1 MTVTIENTYT
11 GNGSTTNYSF
21 TFPYLDEPDIKA
33 SLDGVVTTNFR
44 LLNATTV
51 QFVNNTTANTPTAP
65 GNGVAIRIYRETAY
79 ENPKA
84 TFYPG
89 AAIRAGDLNDNTL
102 QNLYVTQEANDKV
115 ADAWLRGDETII
127 SSESWHTSDDTK
139 VASTKAIENRINSQ
153 IDTALTGDVVAG
165 SSITIADNTPSA
177 GKITVSV
184 DAASGSATGSMS
196 SSDFTKLQGI
206 ESNATADQTN
216 AEIRAAVEAASD
228 SNVFTDADHT
238 KLNGIEASATADQTD
253 AEIKT
258 AYENNSD
265 TNAYTDAEK
274 TKLSG
279 IEASA
284 TADQTDA
291 EIRAAVEAASDSN
304 VFTDADHTKLNSCES
319 NSKDDQTAAEI
330 KTLYESNSDTNEFS
344 DAEQS
349 KLAAIEAN
357 ATADQ
362 TAAEIKTA
370 YESNAQTN
378 PLTDAEK
385 AVIDGVTANTSELNK
400 LDGVTATTT
409 NLNIVSGK
417 TFRASGDGTLSTTSD
432 TEIPSSKVIAT
443 HVASAITNVG
453 GFVTIANEVS
463 FPTTANQPANGV
475 IVSISDAAGTVI
487 NGSGVSTTG
496 RTTDG
501 TPATVTIN
509 NFPSSLNSETLAS
522 GVALLV
528 TSTGSSNTYNYHKIL
543 AAETDVKQLS
553 DDINDFNARY
563 RVASSAPGSNN
574 DDGDLWFDTSAN
586 KMKVYNATGSSWD
599 DVASVGQFF
608 INTIS
613 SSSGTGGGSATFN
626 GSAYRFTLSNPATG
640 GAQQLL
646 VSVNG
651 VLQKPNTG
659 TSQPS
664 EGFAID
670 GNDII
675 FSTAPASGSDYFIIT
690 QGSSVSIGTPSANSV
705 NSSHIIDGS
714 IVNADISNSAA
725 IAKSKLAALDIV
737 NADVNASAAIASSKI
752 AGLAASATTDTTNA
766 SNIASGTLPAAR
778 VGDDSIVE
786 GKLDIHN
793 APATDKY
800 LKYTSNGMEWSDGAS
815 EGTDVKSTGEGTST
829 KYLGT
834 DGDGTCSW
842 KETSFVR
849 TDNAST
855 STGQLNLTMS
865 GAFPLVINNNNN
877 AKIDLAGSDNPY
889 IQFKEGSTNKS
900 EVAWSTDGYLKL
912 NNSEDGSQLRI
923 QDDLKFSVD
932 GSTFHS
938 VLTSNST
945 LDSTKLSPAISAAP
959 EIEAVATGSIAANT
973 AVHVKSDGT
982 VQTAVVTAP
991 TYGSLGTVSNG
1002 EDDMPWSLVYNAKTN
1017 TLLVVFKD
1025 AGTGRP
1031 TAMAGTISG
1040 STISWGAE
1048 TELMNGNDYDVEGGL
1063 TVEIDPSDD
1072 SYVMTYHANSGGNY
1086 TRWQIFTVADTTI
1099 TNDGSAM
1106 GTVDTANNEK
1116 GHMVCTGPNTFVITY
1131 NDGPGQK
1138 ARKGSR
1144 SGNSISWSGE
1154 TTLYSNDYANHS
1166 YLSGPGRLVLPY
1178 SSSGLQIKLL
1188 DVGAMSVSSA
1198 VEIDTSNANDIASA
1212 ACGANNVI
1220 VAYRRDSSSYNLY
1233 VIAGYMA
1240 DGDSSVTWGTAV
1252 DVGVACD
1259 DPQVHYNS
1267 STGNAVVSYA
1277 KVVGGS
1283 PNGRYT
1289 RDISFS
1295 GTNNTTCT
1303 AGSETTL
1310 YYSSSSSTANTSGS
1324 KRTSVHCSESGQDVF
1339 LFRISNTGTRYKAR
1353 TAEQSTMNDENFIG
1367 FSNGTSYTNGQ
1378 TATIN
1383 VVGNTTTQ
1391 SSLTP
1396 GRKYYLN
1403 NDGTIGLTKKA
1414 ITTPAGIALS
1424 STKLLI
1430 KG

>member
-1 MTVTIENTYT
+1 MTVTIENLYT

-102 QNLYVTQEANDKV
+102 QNLYVNQESNDKV
-115 ADAWLRGDETII
+115 ADAWLRGDQTVI

-206 ESNATADQTN
+206 ESNATADQTD
-216 AEIRAAVEAASD
+216 AEIRTAVENATD
-228 SNVFTDADHT
+228 SNVFTDADHS

-253 AEIKT
+253 SEIKT
-258 AYENNSD
+258 AYENNSN

-291 EIRAAVEAASDSN
+291 EIRTAVENATDSN
-304 VFTDADHTKLNSCES
+304 VFTDADHTKLNG
-319 NSKDDQTAAEI
+319 
-330 KTLYESNSDTNEFS
+330 
-344 DAEQS
+344 
-349 KLAAIEAN
+349 IEAN

-400 LDGVTATTT
+400 LDGVTATTA

-417 TFRASGDGTLSTTSD
+417 TFRASGDGTLTTTSD
-432 TEIPSSKVIAT
+432 TEIPSSKVIAS
-443 HVASAITNVG
+443 HVASAVSNVG

-475 IVSISDAAGTVI
+475 IVSISDAAGTVV

-509 NFPSSLNSETLAS
+509 NFPSSLHSETLAS

-543 AAETDVKQLS
+543 AAETDVKSLS

-574 DDGDLWFDTSAN
+574 DDGDLWFDTAAN

-640 GAQQLL
+640 GASQLL

-651 VLQKPNTG
+651 VLQKPNG
-659 TSQPS
+659 GSSQPS

-725 IAKSKLAALDIV
+725 IASTKLAEIPGSKLA
-737 NADVNASAAIASSKI
+737 
-752 AGLAASATTDTTNA
+752 
-766 SNIASGTLPAAR
+766 
-778 VGDDSIVE
+778 DDSIAEV
-786 GKLDIHN
+786 KLDVHN
-793 APATDKY
+793 SPATDKY
-800 LKYTSNGMEWSDGAS
+800 LKYTSNGMEWADGAS
-815 EGTDVKSTGEGTST
+815 EGTDVKSTGESGTT
-829 KYLGT
+829 KFLRT
-834 DGDGTCSW
+834 DGDGTSSW
-842 KETSFVR
+842 QVPPDTVYTHPNHSGEVTSSADGAQTIASNVVDE
-849 TDNAST
+849 DN
-855 STGQLNLTMS
+855 
-865 GAFPLVINNNNN
+865 
-877 AKIDLAGSDNPY
+877 
-889 IQFKEGSTNKS
+889 
-900 EVAWSTDGYLKL
+900 LK
-912 NNSEDGSQLRI
+912 
-923 QDDLKFSVD
+923 V
-932 GSTFHS
+932 
-938 VLTSNST
+938 SNSPT
-945 LDSTKLSPAISAAP
+945 NGYFLQAQSGNTGGLTWAEVSAAP
-959 EIEAVATGSIAANT
+959 EITGT
-973 AVHVKSDGT
+973 ASGTITADKPCLIKSDGT
-982 VQTAVVTAP
+982 IDQVEATVTEQTPAGVVNVPGNDAKEGDVFFSGTAQNGTSIAYDEDNNTFLMGARINNNVYVKLGYYAVASSTDISWGTLLSAGGGYDSGICYDPTKECYATFWQTNSSTASVKLYKYNSTKTDVTNSATGTLP
-991 TYGSLGTVSNG
+991 SGYDGGYPSIMYHTGIQKPVITFVESAKVYVAILHINSDATSVTVGTPFRVAANASNSQYQPQMFEDTTRSGRIYVGSRYDHDDHFWMHNLTIPSSGDSFTRNSVVKVVDGASSSDRVTNFVAIRYDPEAGKALMVYREGSNATKG
-1002 EDDMPWSLVYNAKTN
+1002 IVLTPSDSSCSVGSKVGLISSSDTDRAEYMALVYDQGLKK
-1017 TLLVVFKD
+1017 LVLVWQKLVD
-1025 AGTGRP
+1025 DEKVKA
-1031 TAMAGTISG
+1031 AVLTISG
-1040 STISWGAE
+1040 TSVS
-1048 TELMNGNDYDVEGGL
+1048 
-1063 TVEIDPSDD
+1063 
-1072 SYVMTYHANSGGNY
+1072 
-1086 TRWQIFTVADTTI
+1086 
-1099 TNDGSAM
+1099 M
-1106 GTVDTANNEK
+1106 GTKSSVLSNGSTSVGTTHGGSNHN
-1116 GHMVCTGPNTFVITY
+1116 GTY
-1131 NDGPGQK
+1131 NTKLGQ
-1138 ARKGSR
+1138 
-1144 SGNSISWSGE
+1144 ILW
-1154 TTLYSNDYANHS
+1154 
-1166 YLSGPGRLVLPY
+1166 
-1178 SSSGLQIKLL
+1178 
-1188 DVGAMSVSSA
+1188 VG
-1198 VEIDTSNANDIASA
+1198 
-1212 ACGANNVI
+1212 
-1220 VAYRRDSSSYNLY
+1220 
-1233 VIAGYMA
+1233 
-1240 DGDSSVTWGTAV
+1240 V
-1252 DVGVACD
+1252 DVG
-1259 DPQVHYNS
+1259 
-1267 STGNAVVSYA
+1267 
-1277 KVVGGS
+1277 
-1283 PNGRYT
+1283 
-1289 RDISFS
+1289 
-1295 GTNNTTCT
+1295 NNTWARVWNLQCH
-1303 AGSETTL
+1303 
-1310 YYSSSSSTANTSGS
+1310 
-1324 KRTSVHCSESGQDVF
+1324 TSVTN
-1339 LFRISNTGTRYKAR
+1339 L
-1353 TAEQSTMNDENFIG
+1353 TAENFVG
-1367 FSNGTSYTNGQ
+1367 FPKATYTNGQ
-1378 TATIN
+1378 TATIK
-1383 VVGNTTTQ
+1383 VVGNTSTQ

-1396 GRKYYLN
+1396 GQKYYVQK
-1403 NDGTIGLTKKA
+1403 DGTVKSSADTISVEAGLA
-1414 ITTPAGIALS
+1414 IS

-1430 KG
+1430 R